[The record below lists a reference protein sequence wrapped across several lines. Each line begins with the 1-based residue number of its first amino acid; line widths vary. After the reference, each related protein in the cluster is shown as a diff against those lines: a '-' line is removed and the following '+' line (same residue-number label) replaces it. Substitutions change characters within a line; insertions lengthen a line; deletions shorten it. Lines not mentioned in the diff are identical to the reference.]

1 MNKGIYKKIITI
13 LFIGFLSTFFEELK
27 ANEELIKYEVI
38 ALPRDYNFCHDA
50 IKAGMPFELLEI
62 SSLKEDQI
70 TLRKGKRGFF
80 SGKLAEITKVETINY
95 ENIISWKEENFFC
108 WEVPYKKYFIEYS
121 QNGKSNKL
129 YFFSGNKGK
138 SKIFNDR
145 LINFFVENTGLSSG
159 EVRTKIDIKNF
170 KFEKLK
176 KKTKNLEIIESVIK
190 DQAYGGSDCLK
201 VKDAKFPNLFKKYKN
216 ISISIINLREEL
228 DLPPSKELKPICD

>member
-1 MNKGIYKKIITI
+1 MRIKFLVI
-13 LFIGFLSTFFEELK
+13 LFVGFLSTFFIELK

-70 TLRKGKRGFF
+70 TLRKGKRGFW
-80 SGKLAEITKVETINY
+80 GKLAETAKVETINY
-95 ENIISWKEENFFC
+95 ENIISWNEEDFFC
-108 WEVPYKKYFIEYS
+108 WAAPYKKYFIEYS

-129 YFFSGNKGK
+129 FFFSGNKGK
-138 SKIFNDR
+138 SKTFNDR

-159 EVRTKIDIKNF
+159 EVRTKIDIRNF

-176 KKTKNLEIIESVIK
+176 KNTKNLEIIESIIK
-190 DQAYGGSDCLK
+190 DPAYVGPDCLK
-201 VKDAKFPNLFKKYKN
+201 VKDAKFPNLYKKYKN
-216 ISISIINLREEL
+216 ISTSIINLREEL
-228 DLPPSKELKPICD
+228 ELPPSKELKPICN